1 MAEDSIIPIG
11 IDIITASK
19 EGNPEIVQR
28 LIEAGLDVN
37 DRDTG
42 GYTPLHWACQFR
54 FVEVVRLLLKAGA
67 DVNVKNT
74 DRTGYQTPLHLAC
87 LFQNAQIVRLLLDAG
102 EDPCARNEGE
112 WTALD
117 YVRKFTLATN
127 PMREEI
133 LDLFRQYA
141 PEVVMEAYCSP
152 GPGA

>member
-1 MAEDSIIPIG
+1 MPVSFCGSCPALAES
-11 IDIITASK
+11 
-19 EGNPEIVQR
+19 
-28 LIEAGLDVN
+28 
-37 DRDTG
+37 
-42 GYTPLHWACQFR
+42 
-54 FVEVVRLLLKAGA
+54 GA

-102 EDPCARNEGE
+102 ADPCARNEGE

-141 PEVVMEAYCSP
+141 PRW
-152 GPGA
+152 